1 MHKVVKKTT
10 AKKRRR
16 KSSDYIRLAIVL
28 LVLGSFLYTFMSLQ
42 HRLWSIREDR
52 IKCENE
58 YKAKKEEYELAK
70 QQSDANASA
79 DYYEKKARD
88 EGYVLE
94 NEVVFVI
101 GN

>member
-1 MHKVVKKTT
+1 MHKVVKSPT

-42 HRLWSIREDR
+42 QRLWGIREDR

-70 QQSDANASA
+70 QQSDANASS